1 MKKIKSFED
10 ACKALGID
18 PTKLPEVSMLPEQH
32 RNAVVAYYKL
42 FIIAQALNEG
52 WEPNWNDTDEWKY
65 YPWFDVEADE
75 SNTSGSGLSFDD
87 YAYTYTSAT
96 IGSRLCYKSSELA
109 VYAGEQFKELYEQ
122 AFLFLK
128 K

>member
-32 RNAVVAYYKL
+32 RNAIIAYYKL
-42 FIIAQALNEG
+42 FIIAEALNEG
-52 WEPNWNDTDEWKY
+52 WKPNWNDSDEWKY
-65 YPWFDVEADE
+65 YPWLWVTADAD
-75 SNTSGSGLSFDD
+75 NTAGSGLSFSDFVC
-87 YAYTYTSAT
+87 TNS
-96 IGSRLCYKSSELA
+96 ISSVGSRLCFKTRELA
-109 VYAGEQFKELYEQ
+109 KYAGEQFTELYAE

>member
-10 ACKALGID
+10 ACKALGVD
-18 PTKLPEVSMLPEQH
+18 PTKLPEVSMLPEEHQS
-32 RNAVVAYYKL
+32 ALIAYYKL

-52 WEPNWNDTDEWKY
+52 WKPNWNDSEEWKY
-65 YPWFDVEADE
+65 YPWLWVTASEE
-75 SNTSGSGLSFDD
+75 NTSGSGLSCDD
-87 YAYTYTSAT
+87 YDCADSYSC
-96 IGSRLCYKSSELA
+96 IGSRLCFKTRELA
-109 VYAGEQFKELYEQ
+109 KYAGEQFTDLYAE